1 MAGINLEMLMIA
13 ATRLKDVLEDVV
25 FVGGSITEL
34 YITDPASMDIRETKD
49 VDVIIETLTYA
60 EYINFADRLKSVGF
74 QEDTR
79 DGAPIC
85 RWVNQETTLDVM
97 PIGEKIL
104 GFTNKWY
111 SPAFVNF
118 NRIELSSEVSIKLV
132 KPEYFIATKIE
143 AFNGR
148 GNNDYYAS
156 HDLED
161 IITLIDGRAELIEEL
176 SSAEAGVK
184 KDVAAFFD
192 KSLNDNAFMNALP
205 GHLSSDVVG
214 GGRIGILIERL
225 RKISSL

>member
-1 MAGINLEMLMIA
+1 MLMIA